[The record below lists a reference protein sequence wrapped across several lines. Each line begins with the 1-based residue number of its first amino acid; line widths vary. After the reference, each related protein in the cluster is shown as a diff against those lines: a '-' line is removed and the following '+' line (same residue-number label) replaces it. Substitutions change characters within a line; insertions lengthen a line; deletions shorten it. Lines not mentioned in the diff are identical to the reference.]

1 MPAIEQHYLTLLK
14 IFKTN
19 SMEQKPETSSRK
31 KFFLWGLGIL
41 SAVTAIKFVTPEKK
55 KKETVKMLTQDGK
68 LVEVDKEMLAAGGK
82 KITDEQLKSWVSK
95 KSIYQCNNK
104 SSI

>member
-1 MPAIEQHYLTLLK
+1 MPAIEPHYLTL
-14 IFKTN
+14 FKTN

-31 KFFLWGLGIL
+31 KFVLWGLGIL
-41 SAVTAIKFVTPEKK
+41 SAVTAFKYVTPAKK

-68 LVEVDKEMLAAGGK
+68 LVEVDKELLTPGGK

-95 KSIYQCNNK
+95 RSIYQCNNK
-104 SSI
+104 TSI

>member
-1 MPAIEQHYLTLLK
+1 
-14 IFKTN
+14 
-19 SMEQKPETSSRK
+19 MEQKPETSSRK
-31 KFFLWGLGIL
+31 KFVVWGLGIL
-41 SAVTAIKFVTPEKK
+41 SAVTAFKYITPAKK

-68 LVEVDKEMLAAGGK
+68 LVEVDKELLAPGK
-82 KITDEQLKSWVSK
+82 KITDEQLKSWVNK

>member
-1 MPAIEQHYLTLLK
+1 
-14 IFKTN
+14 
-19 SMEQKPETSSRK
+19 MEQKPETTSRK

-41 SAVTAIKFVTPEKK
+41 SSVTAFKLITPAKK

-68 LVEVDKEMLAAGGK
+68 LVEVDKELLTPGGK
-82 KITDEQLKSWVSK
+82 KITDEQLRNWVSK

>member
-1 MPAIEQHYLTLLK
+1 
-14 IFKTN
+14 
-19 SMEQKPETSSRK
+19 MEQKPETSSRK
-31 KFFLWGLGIL
+31 KFVLWGLGIL
-41 SAVTAIKFVTPEKK
+41 SAVTAFKYVAPAKK

-68 LVEVDKEMLAAGGK
+68 LVEVDKELLAPGK

>member
-1 MPAIEQHYLTLLK
+1 
-14 IFKTN
+14 
-19 SMEQKPETSSRK
+19 MEQKPETSSRK

-41 SAVTAIKFVTPEKK
+41 SSITAFKLITPANK

-68 LVEVDKEMLAAGGK
+68 LVEVDKDLLASGGK
-82 KITDEQLKSWVSK
+82 KITDEELKGWVSK

-104 SSI
+104 KPI